1 MSSIENIDIVLDARY
16 GDCGKGKVV
25 YDLLNKR
32 GHNLCVKS
40 SGGNNA
46 GHSIYRQHNNTYQK
60 IVLHMLPIGT
70 VKPNVY
76 NLITSDCVIDIE
88 KLKKEIE
95 YLQKLDINIT
105 GRLFIS
111 KACHI
116 ITPEAIAYDKANN
129 LVGTTGTGIGPTY
142 SNKALRI
149 GKRVGDDDEDND
161 TREQIESLG
170 IQIVDMR
177 YFWNSDFVKANIR
190 TVIFEGS
197 QGFELDPNWCKTYPY
212 CTSSCCTLASAIN
225 TGIPIKKIR
234 DIIVIAKAY
243 DTYVGAMQFQPTD
256 DDILEH
262 IAILGKEVGSTTGRK
277 RQCNYLN
284 LDNLKIALQINNA
297 NICIINKVDI
307 LNEVNIFKLYHNNEL
322 ISFDNLDDM
331 KKFITSEIKS
341 ALPDI
346 ILTIYS
352 GSPYEI

>member
-40 SGGNNA
+40 NGSANA
-46 GHSIYRQHNNTYQK
+46 GHSIYRQNNINNTYQK

-76 NLITSDCVIDIE
+76 NLIASDCLIDIE

-95 YLQKLDINIT
+95 YLKNLDIDII

-142 SNKALRI
+142 ANKALRI
-149 GKRVGDDDEDND
+149 SKRIECDEY
-161 TREQIESLG
+161 REQIESLG
-170 IQIVDMR
+170 IQLVDMR
-177 YFWNSDFVKANIR
+177 NFWNSDFVKTHIKS
-190 TVIFEGS
+190 VIFEGS

-243 DTYVGAMQFQPTD
+243 DTYVGTMQFQPTND
-256 DDILEH
+256 ETLEH
-262 IAILGKEVGSTTGRK
+262 IAIIGKEVGSTTGRK

-284 LDNLKIALQINNA
+284 LDDLKIALQVNNA

-322 ISFDNLDDM
+322 ISFANLDNM
-331 KKFITSEIKS
+331 KNFITREIKNT
-341 ALPDI
+341 LPDI
-346 ILTIYS
+346 LLTIYS
-352 GSPYEI
+352 GSPYDI

>member
-25 YDLLNKR
+25 YDLLTKR
-32 GHNLCVKS
+32 GHNLCVKAN
-40 SGGNNA
+40 GGSNA
-46 GHSIYRQHNNTYQK
+46 GNSIYRQHNNTYQK
-60 IVLHMLPIGT
+60 IVLHMLPIGA

-76 NLITSDCVIDIE
+76 NLIASDCVVDIE
-88 KLKKEIE
+88 KLKTEIE
-95 YLQKLDINIT
+95 YLKKLDIDIT
-105 GRLFIS
+105 GRIFIS

-142 SNKALRI
+142 ANKALRI
-149 GKRVGDDDEDND
+149 GKRIGDDEE
-161 TREQIESLG
+161 TRKQIESLG
-170 IQIVDMR
+170 VQIVDMR
-177 YFWNSDFVKANIR
+177 QFWNSPFVKTHIKS
-190 TVIFEGS
+190 VIFQGS

-243 DTYVGAMQFQPTD
+243 DTYVGTMQFQPD
-256 DDILEH
+256 NDEILEQ

-284 LDNLKIALQINNA
+284 LDDLKIALQVNNA

-307 LNEVNIFKLYHNNEL
+307 LNEVNVFKLYHQNEL
-322 ISFDNLDDM
+322 VSFDNLDAM
-331 KKFITSEIKS
+331 KEFITREIKNT
-341 ALPDI
+341 LPDI